1 MLWRKNL
8 TEDQTQAATYNV
20 YANAN
25 AYINV
30 ADNPF
35 PLSPGPINPTLGTQG
50 AAISRTSIT
59 RIGNE
64 APYTFNNLGWLTD
77 GNNTTDGN
85 NVQAGLD
92 RKLPNTGNPANPN
105 DLDPD
110 GMATGNPTRV
120 FNFPITPGNPNTN
133 TGDAPLPG
141 GSPATCLA
149 QADATL
155 PSDYQKA
162 AVTNLFYVV
171 NRYHD
176 EMYRLGFTEPAFN
189 FQTDN
194 FARGGVG
201 NDRVSAQ
208 AQDCSGSDNANF
220 TTPADGSRP
229 TMQMYLWTGPTPD
242 FDGDLDAE
250 VIIHEHT
257 HGLSNRLHGNS
268 SGLSTNMARG
278 MGEGWSDFYSYTML
292 SEPTDPIDGIY
303 TTGGYATYLIT
314 AGFTANYYYGI
325 RRFPRAPIT
334 MLGPN
339 GKPHNPYTF
348 QYVNSNCNTLIG
360 TTSSGPNSAYP
371 RGPIGSST
379 CDQVHNLGEIWSSAL
394 WEVRNRMVARLGWAA
409 GTTRALQVVTD
420 GMKLAPLAPTF
431 LTERDAI
438 IAAASALP
446 LAPGAAADV
455 FDVREGFRVRGM
467 GFSSSIQSASP
478 ANVTEAFD
486 VPNALFTGTNSVSD
500 SPGDNDGFPEPGESV
515 LISASVI
522 NNSGSGAIN
531 NVMISVTGG
540 GTVNFGNIADG
551 ATVTNQIPY
560 TIPAGATCGSE
571 HTVTI
576 TGTSALGLMNPRT
589 FTFRLGQPIGG
600 APVTFTSSTLINV
613 PNGQPTTTSG
623 PAGPYP
629 STISVS
635 GLTGG
640 KTIVLELTT
649 INHTWAGDADML
661 LEGPGGQKYIVY
673 SDAFDASNR
682 TGTVSG
688 NIVLRDSAAAVAS
701 NTAQF
706 TPGTY
711 RPTNHGAN
719 DAFAG
724 PAPAGPYQ
732 NAAPGGTATFESVFG
747 SNGATMNGD
756 WKLWIVDDAASD
768 VGTIA
773 GWKLTFE
780 ANDYA
785 CAVTTGV
792 RSRAD
797 FDGDGRTDLSVYR
810 ASEGNWYLNQSS
822 AGFAVVHWGVSTDTV
837 TPGDFDS
844 DGKTDFAVFRP
855 NPDASQPDFYVL
867 NSNGFVVSG
876 ISWGVSGDTPV
887 VADYDGDGKADI
899 AVYRQSDNTFYIW
912 KSGGGITVKQYG
924 LPGDVPVAGD
934 FVGDSKADM
943 TLYRPSTNTWWI
955 FNGVNDNVVPFG
967 TAGDVLVPADYNGD
981 SKDDVA
987 VFRPSTGQWIYLP
1000 SGGGSAVFVS
1010 WGAAGDVPV
1019 PGDYDGDG
1027 KDDFAIYRNG
1037 QWWLNRSTS
1046 GPAVA
1051 NFGVSSDTAIPRK
1064 YVP

>member
-1 MLWRKNL
+1 
-8 TEDQTQAATYNV
+8 
-20 YANAN
+20 
-25 AYINV
+25 
-30 ADNPF
+30 
-35 PLSPGPINPTLGTQG
+35 
-50 AAISRTSIT
+50 
-59 RIGNE
+59 
-64 APYTFNNLGWLTD
+64 
-77 GNNTTDGN
+77 
-85 NVQAGLD
+85 
-92 RKLPNTGNPANPN
+92 
-105 DLDPD
+105 
-110 GMATGNPTRV
+110 
-120 FNFPITPGNPNTN
+120 
-133 TGDAPLPG
+133 
-141 GSPATCLA
+141 
-149 QADATL
+149 
-155 PSDYQKA
+155 
-162 AVTNLFYVV
+162 
-171 NRYHD
+171 
-176 EMYRLGFTEPAFN
+176 
-189 FQTDN
+189 
-194 FARGGVG
+194 
-201 NDRVSAQ
+201 
-208 AQDCSGSDNANF
+208 
-220 TTPADGSRP
+220 
-229 TMQMYLWTGPTPD
+229 
-242 FDGDLDAE
+242 
-250 VIIHEHT
+250 
-257 HGLSNRLHGNS
+257 
-268 SGLSTNMARG
+268 
-278 MGEGWSDFYSYTML
+278 
-292 SEPTDPIDGIY
+292 
-303 TTGGYATYLIT
+303 
-314 AGFTANYYYGI
+314 
-325 RRFPRAPIT
+325 
-334 MLGPN
+334 
-339 GKPHNPYTF
+339 
-348 QYVNSNCNTLIG
+348 
-360 TTSSGPNSAYP
+360 
-371 RGPIGSST
+371 
-379 CDQVHNLGEIWSSAL
+379 
-394 WEVRNRMVARLGWAA
+394 
-409 GTTRALQVVTD
+409 
-420 GMKLAPLAPTF
+420 
-431 LTERDAI
+431 
-438 IAAASALP
+438 
-446 LAPGAAADV
+446 
-455 FDVREGFRVRGM
+455 
-467 GFSSSIQSASP
+467 
-478 ANVTEAFD
+478 
-486 VPNALFTGTNSVSD
+486 
-500 SPGDNDGFPEPGESV
+500 
-515 LISASVI
+515 
-522 NNSGSGAIN
+522 
-531 NVMISVTGG
+531 
-540 GTVNFGNIADG
+540 
-551 ATVTNQIPY
+551 
-560 TIPAGATCGSE
+560 
-571 HTVTI
+571 
-576 TGTSALGLMNPRT
+576 
-589 FTFRLGQPIGG
+589 
-600 APVTFTSSTLINV
+600 
-613 PNGQPTTTSG
+613 
-623 PAGPYP
+623 
-629 STISVS
+629 
-635 GLTGG
+635 
-640 KTIVLELTT
+640 
-649 INHTWAGDADML
+649 ML